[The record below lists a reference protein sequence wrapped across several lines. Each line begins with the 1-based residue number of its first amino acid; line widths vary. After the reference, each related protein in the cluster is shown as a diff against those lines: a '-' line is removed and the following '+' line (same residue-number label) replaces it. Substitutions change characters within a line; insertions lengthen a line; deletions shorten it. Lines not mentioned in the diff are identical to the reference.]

1 MNGMADGR
9 ILRALL
15 PAISLTLV
23 LAAIGWLNP
32 RAISYMGFNLMLGL
46 TVPIVLATIAQM
58 FVIAG
63 NDLDLAIGPFIGFNA
78 CVAATLLHDAP
89 WVGAGVLASAIV
101 AYAAT
106 GALIHIRQLPSI
118 VVTLGMGF
126 VWQGLALLVLP
137 QPGGTAPDWVTLL
150 VGIQPPLIPF
160 SLLASG
166 VIAIGAWFFLER
178 TSYGVILRGLGGN
191 ADALARAGWSILKA
205 RVALYTAAGICGVLA
220 GLTLVGQTTAADAAI
235 GNGYTLLAIAGV
247 ILGGGEFTGGRVAPV
262 GAVIGAITLSLAAS
276 SLLTFM
282 HVPPD
287 WQSAANGA
295 ILILVLG
302 ARLLAGRLVTV

>member
-1 MNGMADGR
+1 MQGIAHSR
-9 ILRALL
+9 TVRALL
-15 PAISLTLV
+15 PALSLALV
-23 LAAIGWLNP
+23 LGAIGWLNP
-32 RAISYMGFNLMLGL
+32 RAISYMGFSLMLGL
-46 TVPIVLATIAQM
+46 AVPIVLATVAQM

-78 CVAATLLHDAP
+78 CVAATLLQDAP
-89 WVGAGVLASAIV
+89 WIGAAVLVSAII

-106 GALIHIRQLPSI
+106 GALIHFRQLPSI
-118 VVTLGMGF
+118 VVTLGMSF

-137 QPGGTAPDWVTLL
+137 QPGGAAPDWVAAL
-150 VGIQPPLIPF
+150 VGTQPPFIPF
-160 SLLASG
+160 PILASG
-166 VIAIGAWFFLER
+166 VIAICAWFFLDR
-178 TSYGVILRGLGGN
+178 TSYGVILRGVGGN
-191 ADALARAGWSILKA
+191 ADAVGRAGWSILKA

-220 GLTLVGQTTAADAAI
+220 GLMLVGQTTSADAAI

-247 ILGGGEFTGGRVAPV
+247 ILGGGEFTGGRVSPV
-262 GAVIGAITLSLAAS
+262 GAVIGALTLSLAAS

-295 ILILVLG
+295 ILILVLS
-302 ARLLAGRLVTV
+302 ARLLAGRQVTS